1 MGGLLVKRG
10 VVDEKS
16 DSMETADS
24 ERKVDNK
31 KLHDLLHLPGN
42 SLLKNSPV
50 FKLPKGLHNFF
61 LITRSSGG

>member
-42 SLLKNSPV
+42 SLLNSEPSNAGKSV
-50 FKLPKGLHNFF
+50 LAMF
-61 LITRSSGG
+61 LLQ

>member
-31 KLHDLLHLPGN
+31 KLHDLLHLPGK
-42 SLLKNSPV
+42 SLLKYS
-50 FKLPKGLHNFF
+50 F
-61 LITRSSGG
+61 

>member
-31 KLHDLLHLPGN
+31 KLHDLLHLPGK
-42 SLLKNSPV
+42 SLLKYSSV
-50 FKLPKGLHNFF
+50 FKLP
-61 LITRSSGG
+61 